1 MSVMIEDFS
10 RVSPLSSQESFAMAE
25 LRHLNIPSDSDLL
38 KSLSGMFLMKTCN
51 ETTKPNAFLESV
63 CVGDE
68 KHPVTLMP
76 IELMEPGTFS

>member
-1 MSVMIEDFS
+1 MITTKQHDAATQQRVIRIVNGEKRGDHMSVMIEDFS
-10 RVSPLSSQESFAMAE
+10 RVSPLSSQESFAIA
-25 LRHLNIPSDSDLL
+25 
-38 KSLSGMFLMKTCN
+38 
-51 ETTKPNAFLESV
+51 V